1 VEDTRPVMATSDK
14 VIDYFTRRAPDY
26 DASSHWCMDE
36 ALVERLRGLLQPRPT
51 DVLLDVACG
60 TGLIARALRPYVA
73 RVVGVDVTP
82 EMLARG
88 RPHLDEALLA
98 DAERLPLE
106 AGRCDLVTCRQ
117 GIQFLDAARATAEM
131 VRVARPGGK
140 VCLIHLCAYGD
151 EDRDEF
157 FEILRLRNPARR
169 NFFLREDLV
178 RLLREVGCQRVELHE
193 HISPEDVGTWSGK
206 AAIGDDDVGQIR
218 EKYLRASDPFKRLH
232 RLEVDASGRIRDH
245 MLFGIAIGIA

>member
-1 VEDTRPVMATSDK
+1 MATTDD
-14 VIDYFTRRAPDY
+14 VVHYFTQRAPDY
-26 DASSHWCMDE
+26 DTSSRWCTDE
-36 ALVERLRGLLQPRPT
+36 ALAQRLVALLAPRPS

-60 TGLIARALRPYVA
+60 TALVARTLRPHVA

-82 EMLARG
+82 EMLDRG

-106 AGRCDLVTCRQ
+106 AGRFDVVACRQ
-117 GIQFLDAARATAEM
+117 GLQFLDAAKATAEM

-157 FEILRLRNPARR
+157 FEILRLRNPVRR
-169 NFFLREDLV
+169 NFFLRDDLA
-178 RLLREVGCQRVELHE
+178 RLLRQAGCARVELHD
-193 HISPEDVGTWSGK
+193 HVSPEDVGNWSGK
-206 AAIGDDDVGQIR
+206 AAIGGDDVGRIR
-218 EKYLRASDPFKRLH
+218 DKYLQASDVFRRLH

-245 MLFGIAIGIA
+245 MLFVIAIGIT